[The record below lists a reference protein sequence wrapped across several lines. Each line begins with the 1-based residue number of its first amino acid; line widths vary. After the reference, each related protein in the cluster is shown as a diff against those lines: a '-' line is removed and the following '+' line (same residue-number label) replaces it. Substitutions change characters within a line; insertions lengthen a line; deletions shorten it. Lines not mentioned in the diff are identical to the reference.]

1 MFINFRSFLFVIFFS
16 TFSFVSNGEDK
27 EYDCSIESN
36 YNLSPIYCANKI
48 LEKYQITESED
59 GSIYISNELKN
70 DSFIEFCRKS
80 TLDSLDKDVAL
91 LCLKKMN

>member
-1 MFINFRSFLFVIFFS
+1 MINFKLFLFIIFFS
-16 TFSFVSNGEDK
+16 TFSFFSNGEDK
-27 EYDCSIESN
+27 EIDCFIEK
-36 YNLSPIYCANKI
+36 NLNMFPEYCASKI
-48 LEKYQITESED
+48 LELYPISESED

-70 DSFIEFCRKS
+70 DSFIEFCKKS

>member
-1 MFINFRSFLFVIFFS
+1 MFP
-16 TFSFVSNGEDK
+16 E
-27 EYDCSIESN
+27 
-36 YNLSPIYCANKI
+36 YCASKI
-48 LEKYQITESED
+48 LELYPISESED

-70 DSFIEFCRKS
+70 DSFIEFCKKS